1 MFCLFSLSETR
12 NVLTNR
18 KIPHQQDRETTMQT
32 DTKIALVTGGAK
44 RVGRSIVEKLAQNGY
59 DLVIN
64 HHSSDAEAHEV
75 KLIVEQFGRRCL
87 IAKADIQ
94 SPQAVQDMFIPI
106 KEQFGRLDLLVN
118 NASLYN
124 KQPFPCD
131 NFQPLHDSFGV
142 AVYGSIYC
150 ANEAAKIMLQQGG
163 GVIINIID
171 LFAFYPRKN
180 MMFHGI
186 SKAALASL
194 THYLAVEL
202 SPTIRVNAI
211 APGPVLP
218 PDQYSV
224 ERKIKCAERT
234 LLKRLGTP
242 EDVAKAVLYLADA
255 DYITGDILF
264 IDGGSHINMAEH

>member
-1 MFCLFSLSETR
+1 
-12 NVLTNR
+12 
-18 KIPHQQDRETTMQT
+18 
-32 DTKIALVTGGAK
+32 
-44 RVGRSIVEKLAQNGY
+44 
-59 DLVIN
+59 
-64 HHSSDAEAHEV
+64 
-75 KLIVEQFGRRCL
+75 
-87 IAKADIQ
+87 
-94 SPQAVQDMFIPI
+94 
-106 KEQFGRLDLLVN
+106 
-118 NASLYN
+118 
-124 KQPFPCD
+124 
-131 NFQPLHDSFGV
+131 
-142 AVYGSIYC
+142 
-150 ANEAAKIMLQQGG
+150 
-163 GVIINIID
+163 
-171 LFAFYPRKN
+171 

-218 PDQYSV
+218 PEQYSV

-234 LLKRLGTP
+234 LLKRWGTP